1 MEDKQLQLNGKTVW
15 LIKSSDQRSSGSSCD
30 QCVFDFNAPRYEP
43 EACPRSL
50 VPDGL
55 KCAMDENLLQ
65 HFTDVNP
72 NSTSELTAPNL
83 LKRAS
88 DLMIERAVQYDS
100 PEGERSMEKIVNS
113 FNALT
118 GKDLTEA
125 QGWMFMV
132 LLKLVRDNTRVVG
145 HKDSCDDLIA
155 YAALYGE
162 SRLSDLTEKTA

>member
-1 MEDKQLQLNGKTVW
+1 MEDNQLQLNGKPVW
-15 LIKSSDQRSSGSSCD
+15 LIKSSDQDSSGSSCD
-30 QCVFDFNAPRYEP
+30 QCVFDFNATLYE
-43 EACPRSL
+43 ASSCPRIQGSSQL
-50 VPDGL
+50 QCTV
-55 KCAMDENLLQ
+55 DENLLQ
-65 HFTDVNP
+65 HFTDDNQS
-72 NSTSELTAPNL
+72 STSVSLSAPNL

-162 SRLSDLTEKTA
+162 SRLNDN

>member
-1 MEDKQLQLNGKTVW
+1 MEDKQFNFNGKTVW
-15 LIKSSDQRSSGSSCD
+15 LIKSKLTTDDNYDSCD
-30 QCVFDFNAPRYEP
+30 DCVFNYMANDDDPNVCPFNAQKGMLE
-43 EACPRSL
+43 CTL
-50 VPDGL
+50 GDGV
-55 KCAMDENLLQ
+55 M
-65 HFTDVNP
+65 HFTDIAPDN
-72 NSTSELTAPNL
+72 TSVLSAPNL

-132 LLKLVRDNTRVVG
+132 LLKLVRDNTRVNG

-162 SRLSDLTEKTA
+162 SRLNNN

>member
-1 MEDKQLQLNGKTVW
+1 MEDLQLQLNGKPVW
-15 LIKSSDQRSSGSSCD
+15 LIKSSDQDSSGSSCD
-30 QCVFDFNAPRYEP
+30 QCVYDFNELPGQP
-43 EACPRSL
+43 SACPRNEGYS
-50 VPDGL
+50 L
-55 KCAMDENLLQ
+55 KCVMDANLVQ
-65 HFTDVNP
+65 HFTDIDPSN
-72 NSTSELTAPNL
+72 TSVLSAPNL

-118 GKDLTEA
+118 GKELTEA

-162 SRLSDLTEKTA
+162 SRLNDN

>member
-1 MEDKQLQLNGKTVW
+1 MEDNQLQLNGKPVW
-15 LIKSSDQRSSGSSCD
+15 LIKSSDQDSSGSSCA
-30 QCVFDFNAPRYEP
+30 QCVFDYEP
-43 EACPRSL
+43 LACPR
-50 VPDGL
+50 DT
-55 KCAMDENLLQ
+55 DDYLQ
-65 HFTDVNP
+65 CTADKNAVMHFTDKDPSTP
-72 NSTSELTAPNL
+72 NVSLTAPNL

-162 SRLSDLTEKTA
+162 SRLNDN

>member
-1 MEDKQLQLNGKTVW
+1 MEDLQLQLNGKPVW
-15 LIKSSDQRSSGSSCD
+15 LIKSSDQCKDNESCNS
-30 QCVFDFNAPRYEP
+30 CVFDPSKYN
-43 EACPRSL
+43 CPRDYNREGLLHCTADEDVLMHFVDKDPSSTISSL
-50 VPDGL
+50 
-55 KCAMDENLLQ
+55 
-65 HFTDVNP
+65 
-72 NSTSELTAPNL
+72 SAPNL

-162 SRLSDLTEKTA
+162 SRLNDN

>member
-1 MEDKQLQLNGKTVW
+1 MEEKQLQLNGKPVW
-15 LIKSSDQRSSGSSCD
+15 LIKSSDQESSSSSCD
-30 QCVFDFNAPRYEP
+30 QCVFDVNVQTRKL
-43 EACPRSL
+43 CPRNTKTDRLECVVNNEL
-50 VPDGL
+50 V
-55 KCAMDENLLQ
+55 Q
-65 HFTDVNP
+65 HFTDVDP
-72 NSTSELTAPNL
+72 SLASLTAPNL

-88 DLMIERAVQYDS
+88 DLMVERAVQYDS

-162 SRLSDLTEKTA
+162 SRLSDSTEKTV

>member
-1 MEDKQLQLNGKTVW
+1 MSDLSKDTLISEHSIVGKVYNLVLCNSTKN
-15 LIKSSDQRSSGSSCD
+15 KSSILACD
-30 QCVFDFNAPRYEP
+30 KCVFENDSDLCDIGYEF
-43 EACPRSL
+43 CS
-50 VPDGL
+50 DT
-55 KCAMDENLLQ
+55 KSYFTENKEQ
-65 HFTDVNP
+65 SSASSFP
-72 NSTSELTAPNL
+72 SELTAPNL

-162 SRLSDLTEKTA
+162 SRLNDN